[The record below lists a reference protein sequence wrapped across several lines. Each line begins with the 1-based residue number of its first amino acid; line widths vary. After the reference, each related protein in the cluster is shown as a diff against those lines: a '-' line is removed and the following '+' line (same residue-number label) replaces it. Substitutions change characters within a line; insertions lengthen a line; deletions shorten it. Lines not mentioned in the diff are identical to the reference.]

1 MSDLHDTVHSYT
13 HSDQSGPENLLL
25 VWDAPNL
32 DMGLGA
38 ILGGR
43 PTAAYRPRF
52 DAIGR
57 WLLARAG
64 KRAHELGRR
73 IEPEATVFTNIAP
86 GGADVVRPWVEALR
100 NVGFAVFAKPKL
112 DDDSDVDADMIVHI
126 RRRHAEGVLRGVVV
140 ASADGQNF
148 REILEE
154 LIADGIPATVIGFH
168 EHASWAVANED
179 IEFVDLEEI
188 PGVFREPLP
197 RVSLDHL
204 PDGGAW
210 LQPFR
215 PLTALLSNRQSQE

>member
-1 MSDLHDTVHSYT
+1 MSDIHESTHHYT
-13 HSDQSGPENLLL
+13 PGAAPGPDGLLL

-57 WLLARAG
+57 WLIHQAQDLSD
-64 KRAHELGRR
+64 ETNSC
-73 IEPEATVFTNIAP
+73 IEPEATVFTNVAP

-100 NVGFAVFAKPKL
+100 NVGFAVFAKPKT
-112 DDDSDVDADMIVHI
+112 DEDSDVDPDMLDHI
-126 RRRHAEGVLRGVVV
+126 NRRRAEGTLRGLVV

-148 REILEE
+148 HETINSLVRIGL
-154 LIADGIPATVIGFH
+154 PVTVIGFH
-168 EHASWAVANED
+168 EHAAWAVANED
-179 IEFVDLEEI
+179 ITFVDLEEI

-197 RVSLDHL
+197 RINLDQL
-204 PDGGAW
+204 PDEGAW
-210 LQPFR
+210 FQPFR
-215 PLTALLSNRQSQE
+215 PLTSLLTSRNGA